1 MNAHAIF
8 RVAGLLLALQGTA
21 AIACGHCVEDKIAAV
36 YDYAIVTQALGQ
48 KHQIAFFAIE
58 GALAPDNDVR
68 QIIKA
73 VESASVADKG
83 SARVSV
89 ESASLSVAF
98 DPRRVPFAA
107 LQKALERKL
116 AAKKLSLQPLRVMS
130 RPVEI
135 KAMASSNQ

>member
-1 MNAHAIF
+1 MNTHTIF

-48 KHQIAFFAIE
+48 KHQIAYFAIE
-58 GALAPDNDVR
+58 GALTPDNDVR

-107 LQKALERKL
+107 LQKAIERKL
-116 AAKKLSLQPLRVMS
+116 AAKKLSLQLLQVMNQ
-130 RPVEI
+130 PAET
-135 KAMASSNQ
+135 KAMTSSNQ